1 MALTS
6 TSTLSDALAQYN
18 DNLSWDGDAT
28 KATAAL
34 EAIRWLFVNRPQG
47 TSRNGRTVNYAALET
62 EKQKL
67 EGYLNEFGANA
78 NRAGFTRGQMWLG

>member
-34 EAIRWLFVNRPQG
+34 EAIRWLLINRPQG
-47 TSRNGRTVNYAALET
+47 TSRNGRTVNYAALEV
-62 EKQKL
+62 EKAEL
-67 EGYLNEFGANA
+67 EDYVNEFGANA
-78 NRAGFTRGQMWLG
+78 NRVGFTRAKMWM